1 MTKRKTGRQKKEEK
15 KRDGKKK
22 EMSHMSTQC
31 RTGNNSTRRWEE
43 VLPYGGVLVVGLRHG
58 LNKNLKSFRG

>member
-1 MTKRKTGRQKKEEK
+1 ME
-15 KRDGKKK
+15 KKK
-22 EMSHMSTQC
+22 EVSQMSTQQR

-58 LNKNLKSFRG
+58 LNKNLKNLSEDREM

>member
-15 KRDGKKK
+15 KRDERKKV
-22 EMSHMSTQC
+22 SHMSTHQC

-58 LNKNLKSFRG
+58 LNKNLKSF